1 MKKSILS
8 SVLAFLLLA
17 TCAISLLPAP
27 IHAEPNDQ
35 ISPQYIGIVNIAA
48 NLDLLNGHAECRG
61 DARVRSGYTV
71 KLVMVLKRNN
81 VEFAKWETTG
91 TGTYLL
97 LSENCNISH
106 GYVYQLVVT
115 AYVYNANGT
124 LVESPTISTGIKSY

>member
-1 MKKSILS
+1 
-8 SVLAFLLLA
+8 
-17 TCAISLLPAP
+17 
-27 IHAEPNDQ
+27 
-35 ISPQYIGIVNIAA
+35 
-48 NLDLLNGHAECRG
+48 
-61 DARVRSGYTV
+61 
-71 KLVMVLKRNN
+71 MVLKRNN